1 MKKIISLFAYIIL
14 GDKMYAAI
22 LNKKLVLAIKEA
34 EQVNKGFKKLNQD
47 YYTCPSCRKR
57 MILILSEEK
66 LPFFK
71 HFYQVKGTG
80 EKEEHYQSKQLLCT
94 ALKANGVNAE
104 VEVPLLDQQLRA
116 DVLVENKLA
125 FEVQCA
131 PLSETEFK
139 HRHSLYE
146 KLSIKDIWIVGQ
158 RHYLKNKLNRSKE
171 IFLRYSP
178 KWQWY
183 YLEINPF
190 SCVIT
195 LKYNILKAAVS
206 SEISYEIKHF
216 SLDEKGIAKLFTFVP
231 ANKQNIKS
239 ASIKDQK
246 IYLQKQLT
254 QKSKLGLEIASLL
267 YQLHFSVADIP
278 EKLFLELR
286 EPKEKSPIIT
296 YLQKKLDDSKNHLA

>member
-1 MKKIISLFAYIIL
+1 MLNWPRCIREYKRIFRLKKGDEKIISLFAYIIL

-71 HFYQVKGTG
+71 HFYQVRGTG

-146 KLSIKDIWIVGQ
+146 KLSI
-158 RHYLKNKLNRSKE
+158 Y
-171 IFLRYSP
+171 FL
-178 KWQWY
+178 
-183 YLEINPF
+183 I
-190 SCVIT
+190 
-195 LKYNILKAAVS
+195 
-206 SEISYEIKHF
+206 
-216 SLDEKGIAKLFTFVP
+216 
-231 ANKQNIKS
+231 
-239 ASIKDQK
+239 
-246 IYLQKQLT
+246 
-254 QKSKLGLEIASLL
+254 
-267 YQLHFSVADIP
+267 
-278 EKLFLELR
+278 
-286 EPKEKSPIIT
+286 EPRGGKMPG
-296 YLQKKLDDSKNHLA
+296 

>member
-1 MKKIISLFAYIIL
+1 
-14 GDKMYAAI
+14 MYAAI
-22 LNKKLVLAIKEA
+22 LNKRLVLAIKEA
-34 EQVNKGFKKLNQD
+34 EQVNKGLKKLNQD
-47 YYTCPSCRKR
+47 CYTCPSCKKR

-131 PLSETEFK
+131 PLSETEFN

-146 KLSIKDIWIVGQ
+146 KLAIKDIWIVGK
-158 RHYLKNKLNRSKE
+158 RHYLKNKINRSKE
-171 IFLRYSP
+171 IFLRYSSQ
-178 KWQWY
+178 WQWY

-190 SCVIT
+190 KCVIT
-195 LKYNILKAAVS
+195 LKYNILKAALS
-206 SEISYEIKHF
+206 SEIVYEIKYF
-216 SLDEKGIAKLFTFVP
+216 SLDEKGIADLFTFRPVERR
-231 ANKQNIKS
+231 NIKRS
-239 ASIKDQK
+239 SIQDQK
-246 IYLQKQLT
+246 IYLQKQIT

-267 YQLHFSVADIP
+267 YQLHLSVADIP
-278 EKLFLELR
+278 DELFIELR
-286 EPKEKSPIIT
+286 EPKKKSPILT
-296 YLQKKLDDSKNHLA
+296 YLQKKQDDPKNHLA